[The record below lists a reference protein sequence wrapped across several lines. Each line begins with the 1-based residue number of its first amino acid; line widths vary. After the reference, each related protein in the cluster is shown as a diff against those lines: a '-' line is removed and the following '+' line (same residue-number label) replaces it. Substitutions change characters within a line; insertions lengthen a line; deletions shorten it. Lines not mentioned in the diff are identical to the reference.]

1 MRAVDMEA
9 LSIADLVSR
18 TGVPPATV
26 HYYLRHGLLPR
37 PKRLAPNR
45 FGYDERHVQGLR
57 LIRTLR
63 DQRGLSL
70 QMIKR
75 ILPELMHLETAEA
88 FVPEMWDRALAPRM
102 PRRRQPSAR
111 LLEAAKDAFARKG
124 YEDTN
129 VDEICR
135 SARMAKGSFYR
146 HYRSKEDLFFAVAES
161 AASDVVALFREST
174 DDLPGPA
181 EAAAMLARL
190 LEPRLPIFLDL
201 FARALQQRPG
211 YAMAAR
217 KVFSRAAA
225 DLGAGLAGEGSP
237 AELGSQAI
245 GAAVASIFH
254 GVRDAALAAHRASRP
269 EGL

>member
-1 MRAVDMEA
+1 MDA

-37 PKRLAPNR
+37 PKRLAANR
-45 FGYDERHVQGLR
+45 FAYDERHVQGLR

-70 QMIKR
+70 PMIKR
-75 ILPELMHLETAEA
+75 ILPDLMHLETAEA

-124 YEDTN
+124 YEDAN

-135 SARMAKGSFYR
+135 AARMAKGSFYR
-146 HYRSKEDLFFAVAES
+146 HYPSKQDLFFAVAE
-161 AASDVVALFREST
+161 AVATDVVAAFQETSAGDRLDV
-174 DDLPGPA
+174 DDAG
-181 EAAAMLARL
+181 AMLAPF

-201 FARALQQRPG
+201 FARSLQRRPG
-211 YAMAAR
+211 YVPAAR
-217 KVFSRAAA
+217 KVFSHAA
-225 DLGAGLAGEGSP
+225 
-237 AELGSQAI
+237 AELGVLLSGKGEPEELGARAI
-245 GAAVASIFH
+245 GGAVSAIFQ
-254 GVRDAALAAHRASRP
+254 GIQELDQPGRR
-269 EGL
+269 